1 MFPAMASNTD
11 STEPILVYEDATPA
25 AAEPP
30 AHRFFIGGNEVLR
43 AFESGNVAVQ
53 AQSEDHV
60 REIFAAFQFLDQAEF
75 GGEH

>member
-1 MFPAMASNTD
+1 MTSRSD
-11 STEPILVYEDATPA
+11 SSEPILVYEDATPA
-25 AAEPP
+25 EPP
-30 AHRFFIGGNEVLR
+30 AHRFFIGGTEVLR